1 VTSID
6 GSGNEA
12 ITEYTK
18 YYNLTLDL
26 TWIGMYYA
34 VYVLYPE
41 VPEWLAPL
49 IPLDEGERLHPDTT
63 VSIPS
68 IQYWNS
74 LLTSEQQKVLE
85 TVSWLGGDPDDYLEK
100 VYASAPLLGGVP
112 DDDIIIW

>member
-1 VTSID
+1 MDAS
-6 GSGNEA
+6 SNETV
-12 ITEYTK
+12 TEYSK
-18 YYNLTLDL
+18 NQNFTLDL
-26 TWIGMYYA
+26 TWIGTYYA
-34 VYVLYPE
+34 AYGLYPE

-63 VSIPS
+63 VGIPS

-100 VYASAPLLGGVP
+100 VYASAPLSGGSGGVP